1 MSSVVLELQ
10 KEVTQSDCDIVS
22 VLRRAHLI
30 ASKLELKDFDQWI
43 INELNGYNSQNDA
56 PEYRSVAGQLKAF
69 NPYHGWIPVMLN
81 NSEIENIICHPKMA
95 NSISEIVSL
104 CKGDG
109 STLIMQLPAD
119 AQNELNKTCDTP
131 IPMQMAIHISKT
143 SAADIIEKVKNTLIE
158 WTLELEA
165 KGILGEGLS
174 FSEQEKESAKS
185 IPQQVNYYYGSTNV
199 INGPT
204 EKIQA
209 NAGNSITAFF
219 DYEQAKTIVDEI
231 ESSVQKSEELSQE
244 DKEEALE
251 LLIDIR
257 NKLEKKKKDTVI
269 KAALIGL
276 KDFLK
281 ETGAGL
287 TVALIQSKMQGL
299 F

>member
-43 INELNGYNSQNDA
+43 VNELNGYNSQNDA
-56 PEYRSVAGQLKAF
+56 PEYRSVTGQLKAL

-81 NSEIENIICHPKMA
+81 NSEIENFICHPKMA

-104 CKGDG
+104 CKEAS

-119 AQNELNKTCDTP
+119 AQNALNKTCDTP

-165 KGILGEGLS
+165 KGILGEGMS
-174 FSEQEKESAKS
+174 FSEQEKENAKT

-209 NAGNSITAFF
+209 NAGNNITAFF
-219 DYEQAKTIVDEI
+219 DYEQAETIVDEI
-231 ESSVQKSEELSQE
+231 ESSVQNSEELTQE

-251 LLIDIR
+251 LLVDIR
-257 NKLEKKKKDTVI
+257 NKIEKKKKDTVI
-269 KAALIGL
+269 KAALTGL
-276 KDFLK
+276 KDFLI

-287 TVALIQSKMQGL
+287 TVALIQAKMQGL